1 MSKLN
6 DRLSVGQNIAPPL
19 RALEGDFESAFA
31 NAGRL
36 MTAIGEGRLKAKT
49 PFGVGLKA
57 IEQINLC
64 LGSMVDAAK
73 SIDALHGSLDQ
84 LRADFGLPVTAF
96 GDYGDKPSVT
106 PVEDARPLRIAS

>member
-57 IEQINLC
+57 IEHINLC